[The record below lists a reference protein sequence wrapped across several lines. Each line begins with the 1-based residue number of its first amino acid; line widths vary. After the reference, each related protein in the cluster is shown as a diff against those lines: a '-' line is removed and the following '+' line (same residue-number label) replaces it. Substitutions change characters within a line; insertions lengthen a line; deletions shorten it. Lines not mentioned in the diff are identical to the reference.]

1 MHVASGAAASA
12 AGFTAAAL
20 GAGFTG
26 AASGA
31 GFTGAALAAGF
42 AEAASAAGFAAVASA
57 FAGGM
62 AATDTEGM
70 DTEATRTTDTDM
82 GMDAGS
88 QGHTGVLFTLVIE
101 TVRAKRPAGRRVL

>member
-1 MHVASGAAASA
+1 MHVASEAAASA
-12 AGFTAAAL
+12 AGFTEVDSA
-20 GAGFTG
+20 AGFTE
-26 AASGA
+26 ADS
-31 GFTGAALAAGF
+31 AAGF
-42 AEAASAAGFAAVASA
+42 AEVDSGFVEVALA

-88 QGHTGVLFTLVIE
+88 QGHTGVSFTPVIE
-101 TVRAKRPAGRRVL
+101 TARAKRPAGRRVL